1 VRAVE
6 CCKGNF
12 SRVDKLEGCTFQL
25 RRYQVAELQA
35 DGDRAIALDA
45 NEYSGK
51 ARYREKLLENTGRRP
66 LYGNAIK
73 LCKFGVN

>member
-1 VRAVE
+1 ME
-6 CCKGNF
+6 FFKGNF
-12 SRVDKLEGCTFQL
+12 SRVNELEGYTFQL
-25 RRYQVAELQA
+25 RRYQVSELQA

-45 NEYSGK
+45 NEYSGR
-51 ARYREKLLENTGRRP
+51 ARYREKLVENTGRRP